1 MSGVLVWDLSANLL
15 GFKGSG
21 VQGFKERKMATLTEI
36 EKLAKEFSEARKIL
50 RDRVDVLDT
59 GMTALK
65 KRYLPGIRNAV
76 ETAKE
81 KQTVLSD
88 AIEDSPDLFVKPRTM
103 TLFGIKFGIE
113 KQKGKLEWED
123 KNVVVK
129 LIKKLFPDSWETY
142 VKVKEDPMKKTLA
155 TLPSADLKKLGIQVT
170 ETGDAVVI
178 KPADSEVDKLVDAL
192 LNEKREIKEEE

>member
-1 MSGVLVWDLSANLL
+1 MSNL
-15 GFKGSG
+15 
-21 VQGFKERKMATLTEI
+21 AEI
-36 EKLAKEFSEARKIL
+36 EKLAKEFSEVRKIL

-59 GMTALK
+59 GIQALK
-65 KRYLPGIRNAV
+65 KWYLPGIRSAV

-81 KQTVLSD
+81 KQAVLS
-88 AIEDSPDLFVKPRTM
+88 ASIEGSRDLFVKPRTL

-123 KNVVVK
+123 KGIVIK

-170 ETGDAVVI
+170 ETGDAVII

-192 LNEKREIKEEE
+192 LNEKREVDDDE

>member
-1 MSGVLVWDLSANLL
+1 MN
-15 GFKGSG
+15 
-21 VQGFKERKMATLTEI
+21 LTEI
-36 EKLAKEFSEARKIL
+36 EKLAKEFSDARAAL
-50 RDRVDVLDT
+50 RERVEVLEE

-76 ETAKE
+76 ERAKE
-81 KQTVLSD
+81 IRAKFAD
-88 AIEDSPDLFVKPRTM
+88 AINDSPVHFIKPRTM

-123 KNVVVK
+123 KGIVVK

-142 VKVKEDPMKKTLA
+142 IKIKEDPMKKTLA

-178 KPADSEVDKLVDAL
+178 KPVDSEVDKLVDAL
-192 LNEKREIKEEE
+192 LNEKKEGEEEED

>member
-1 MSGVLVWDLSANLL
+1 
-15 GFKGSG
+15 
-21 VQGFKERKMATLTEI
+21 MATLSEI
-36 EKLAKEFSEARKIL
+36 EKLAKEFSEARGIL
-50 RDRVDVLDT
+50 RDRVDVLNMGID
-59 GMTALK
+59 ALK
-65 KRYLPGIRNAV
+65 KRYIPGIRSAV
-76 ETAKE
+76 EKAKE
-81 KQTVLSD
+81 KQAVLSD
-88 AIEDSPDLFVKPRTM
+88 AIEDGADLFVKPRTM

-123 KNVVVK
+123 KGIVVK

-142 VKVKEDPMKKTLA
+142 VKVKEEPMKKNLA

-192 LNEKREIKEEE
+192 LNEKKEIEEED

>member
-1 MSGVLVWDLSANLL
+1 
-15 GFKGSG
+15 
-21 VQGFKERKMATLTEI
+21 MATLSEI
-36 EKLAKEFSEARKIL
+36 EKLAKEFSEARGIL
-50 RDRVDVLDT
+50 RDRVDVLNMGID
-59 GMTALK
+59 ALK
-65 KRYLPGIRNAV
+65 KRYIPGIRSAV
-76 ETAKE
+76 EKAKE
-81 KQTVLSD
+81 KQAVLSD
-88 AIEDSPDLFVKPRTM
+88 AIEGNRELFVKPRTL
-103 TLFGIKFGIE
+103 TIFGIKFGIE

-123 KNVVVK
+123 KGIVVK

-192 LNEKREIKEEE
+192 LNEKKEIEENED

>member
-1 MSGVLVWDLSANLL
+1 
-15 GFKGSG
+15 
-21 VQGFKERKMATLTEI
+21 MATLSEI
-36 EKLAKEFSEARKIL
+36 EKLAKEFSEARAIL
-50 RDRVDVLDT
+50 RDRVDVLNM
-59 GMTALK
+59 GLEALK
-65 KRYLPGIRNAV
+65 KKYIPGIRSAV
-76 ETAKE
+76 EKAKE
-81 KQTVLSD
+81 KQAVFSD
-88 AIEDSPDLFVKPRTM
+88 AIEDSPDLFVKPRTL
-103 TLFGIKFGIE
+103 TLFGIRFGIE

-178 KPADSEVDKLVDAL
+178 KPADSEVDKLVEAL
-192 LNEKREIKEEE
+192 LNEKREIEENED